1 VDIKKS
7 PKKQKLL
14 SAKVLIIVSSVVT
27 LFFLIINLNSA
38 LTTKTLARKDIL
50 IASVKQG
57 DLDVTV
63 DGYGTLKSD
72 KLQLLTTLTKATVK
86 EILLKPGA
94 LVNENSVIVQLE
106 NPELEQLVEN
116 ASQALVQAQANLRQL
131 VLNQQRELLNENASL
146 AELTAIFQT
155 TQLKRIAQQTLL
167 VKGIVSQLTF
177 KETQLNEQQYQ
188 QRISIAKQRLK
199 HLALVHQEAINIQK
213 ERIKQQQ
220 GQHKV
225 ALNRVEKLTMKAG
238 SNGVLQRLSVELGQ
252 SLQAGQ
258 EVALI
263 GSVKDLIALIRV
275 SQNQA
280 QQVVIGQKVIVN
292 TRQDDIIGQVSRID
306 PVVRDNTV
314 EIEVSLPKQLPTSA
328 RPQQNV
334 DAVIVAQT
342 LINILYIERP
352 INVKGQS
359 QHTLYQLDNNN
370 SIATRVLLSF
380 NSKAG
385 RYITITSGA
394 KLGDKFIISDLS
406 NYQVEQ
412 IVIN

>member
-1 VDIKKS
+1 MDIKKS

-116 ASQALVQAQANLRQL
+116 ASQALVQARANLRQL

-177 KETQLNEQQYQ
+177 KETQLNEQ
-188 QRISIAKQRLK
+188 
-199 HLALVHQEAINIQK
+199 
-213 ERIKQQQ
+213 
-220 GQHKV
+220 
-225 ALNRVEKLTMKAG
+225 
-238 SNGVLQRLSVELGQ
+238 
-252 SLQAGQ
+252 
-258 EVALI
+258 
-263 GSVKDLIALIRV
+263 
-275 SQNQA
+275 
-280 QQVVIGQKVIVN
+280 
-292 TRQDDIIGQVSRID
+292 
-306 PVVRDNTV
+306 
-314 EIEVSLPKQLPTSA
+314 
-328 RPQQNV
+328 
-334 DAVIVAQT
+334 
-342 LINILYIERP
+342 
-352 INVKGQS
+352 
-359 QHTLYQLDNNN
+359 
-370 SIATRVLLSF
+370 
-380 NSKAG
+380 
-385 RYITITSGA
+385 
-394 KLGDKFIISDLS
+394 
-406 NYQVEQ
+406 
-412 IVIN
+412 